1 MLYKF
6 FNGTKLRLFLSFL
19 VLTSP
24 SIKADW
30 FALNMTRGVTDVSNE
45 VFELHMLIFW
55 ICVAIGVVV
64 FSVMF
69 YSMWAHTKK
78 KNPEPAKFHE
88 NHKLEIAWTIIP
100 FLILIAMAVPASKT
114 LVKIYDDEAGDIN
127 IQVTGYQWKWQYRY
141 LEDDVSFFSNLSTD
155 LDEIYNLVPKGENYL
170 QEVDEMVVI
179 PVGKKVRFL
188 ITANDVIHSWWMPA
202 FAIKQDAIPGFV
214 NTAWTVVDKP
224 GIYRGKCTE
233 LCGKNHGF
241 MPIVVKVVE
250 QEEYD
255 LWVNEKKQA
264 AIRLAE
270 LTTKEWTTAE
280 LMERG
285 ETVYDINCVAC
296 HQTEGQ
302 GIAGIFPALAGSD
315 IALYEKDKHI
325 EILMEGVSGAAMNS
339 FDYLSEVE
347 LAAVI
352 TYTRQAWGNAE
363 NGDGEIVIPKDI
375 VDYNCLLYTSP
386 SPRDPKTSRM
396 PSSA

>member
-255 LWVNEKKQA
+255 QWVNEKKQA

-363 NGDGEIVIPKDI
+363 NGDGEIVIPQDI
-375 VDYNCLLYTSP
+375 VDYKE
-386 SPRDPKTSRM
+386 PKI
-396 PSSA
+396 